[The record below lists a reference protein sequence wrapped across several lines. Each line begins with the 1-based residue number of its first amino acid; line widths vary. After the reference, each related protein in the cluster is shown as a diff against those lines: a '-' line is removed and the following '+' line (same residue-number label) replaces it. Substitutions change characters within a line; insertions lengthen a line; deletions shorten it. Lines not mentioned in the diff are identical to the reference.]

1 MSERNDEVGVAEADA
16 PVPWGLLAL
25 AWLVPGLGHFLLGKR
40 TRALVFSAV
49 ILAAFVTGILLDGEL
64 TLPQGGDP
72 FSWLKAFASAGTGI
86 AFLVARLA
94 GFGHGDPT
102 AVGFAFGDT
111 FLYTAGLM
119 NWLVVLDVSDIARGV
134 KE

>member
-1 MSERNDEVGVAEADA
+1 MAERKDDERAAEPGK
-16 PVPWGLLAL
+16 PVPWGLLVL
-25 AWLVPGLGHFLLGKR
+25 SWLVPGLGHLVLGKR
-40 TRALVFSAV
+40 TRAIVFAAV

-64 TLPQGGDP
+64 TLPQGGSP
-72 FSWLKAFASAGTGI
+72 FSWLKAFASAGSGI
-86 AFLVARLA
+86 AFVLARLA
-94 GFGHGDPT
+94 GLGHGDPT

>member
-1 MSERNDEVGVAEADA
+1 MTERKRETEASEEARSA
-16 PVPWGLLAL
+16 PLGLLAA
-25 AWLVPGLGHFLLGKR
+25 AWLVPGLGHLLLGKR
-40 TRALVFSAV
+40 KRALVFAGV
-49 ILAAFVTGILLDGEL
+49 ILAAFVTGLLLDGEL
-64 TLPQGGDP
+64 ALPQHGNP
-72 FSWLKAFASAGTGI
+72 FSWLKAFASIGPGLP
-86 AFLVARLA
+86 FLIARLA

-102 AVGFAFGDT
+102 AAGFAFGDT